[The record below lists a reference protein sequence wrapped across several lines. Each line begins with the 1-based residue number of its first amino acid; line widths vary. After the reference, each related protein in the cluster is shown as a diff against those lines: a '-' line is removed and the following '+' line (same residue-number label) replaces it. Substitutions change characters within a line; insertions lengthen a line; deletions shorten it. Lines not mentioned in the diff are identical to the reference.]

1 LHVFDLST
9 PANPRKVGSFS
20 LLKSIQNVVVSG
32 NCACAT
38 GFDTNNN
45 QGIYIIDCSD
55 PTNLRQAGFYPARA
69 SMVTISGRDAYLMD
83 QIQSDNQS
91 LDVLDLSDPAHP
103 KLVGSNP
110 LFTGDNIYANGNNL
124 YVTGTWQFQDSVR
137 SRALVV
143 LDLFKPLALTAAPR
157 YAHQAMGLAV
167 QGLAGLPVGI
177 ERSADLATWQSWTN
191 LTLGSAPVELQDPAA
206 PESPR
211 QFYRAVAR

>member
-1 LHVFDLST
+1 MFL
-9 PANPRKVGSFS
+9 
-20 LLKSIQNVVVSG
+20 
-32 NCACAT
+32 
-38 GFDTNNN
+38 
-45 QGIYIIDCSD
+45 
-55 PTNLRQAGFYPARA
+55 
-69 SMVTISGRDAYLMD
+69 
-83 QIQSDNQS
+83 
-91 LDVLDLSDPAHP
+91 
-103 KLVGSNP
+103 
-110 LFTGDNIYANGNNL
+110 GDNIYANGNNL
-124 YVTGTWQFQDSVR
+124 YVPGTWELFGYPR
-137 SRALVV
+137 PGALVV